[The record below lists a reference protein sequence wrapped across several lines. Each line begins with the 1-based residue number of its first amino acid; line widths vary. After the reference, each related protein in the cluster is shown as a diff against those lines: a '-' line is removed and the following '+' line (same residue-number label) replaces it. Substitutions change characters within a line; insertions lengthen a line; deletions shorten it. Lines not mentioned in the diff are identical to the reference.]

1 MLGLGV
7 QVCPARSSLGL
18 LRCSIAR
25 VSTIQRWL
33 SLTGCKSDAQLVVDG
48 LLLLL
53 PIGEGGQTGAA
64 GPDSIW
70 APVWASLGRV
80 GAGKQNMLA
89 SSQSWGEAKPNRE
102 NKRVQTATAS
112 NWGEK

>member
-33 SLTGCKSDAQLVVDG
+33 SLTGCKSDGQLVVDG
-48 LLLLL
+48 VLL

-70 APVWASLGRV
+70 ALVWASLGRF
-80 GAGKQNMLA
+80 GAPKQNMLA
-89 SSQSWGEAKPNRE
+89 GSQSWGEAKPNRE
-102 NKRVQTATAS
+102 NKRVQTAIAS
-112 NWGEK
+112 KGGEKWG